1 MTTEILEHLKS
12 LCGASVPDFYLRFLA
27 AYPAALKSA
36 TRALDESDSEGMVSD
51 VELLADLSSVL
62 ELNLES
68 RADSVPEPDG
78 FEFFWPEQFLVI
90 GETGGGDYY
99 CIDVEGEVDGV
110 MQYDH
115 QNVGFEVVAD
125 SLDEFVEMLVE
136 TFILEEGLA
145 ADDEQEETDD

>member
-1 MTTEILEHLKS
+1 MTTEVLEHLKN
-12 LCGASVPDFYLRFLA
+12 LCGAPVPDFYLRFLDV
-27 AYPAALKSA
+27 YPEPLQRA
-36 TRALDESDSEGMVSD
+36 TRALDESDSEGRVSD
-51 VELLADLSSVL
+51 VELMDDLSSVL
-62 ELNLES
+62 EINREA

-115 QNVGFEVVAD
+115 QNVRFEVVAD

-136 TFILEEGLA
+136 TFILEDG
-145 ADDEQEETDD
+145 QVETDD